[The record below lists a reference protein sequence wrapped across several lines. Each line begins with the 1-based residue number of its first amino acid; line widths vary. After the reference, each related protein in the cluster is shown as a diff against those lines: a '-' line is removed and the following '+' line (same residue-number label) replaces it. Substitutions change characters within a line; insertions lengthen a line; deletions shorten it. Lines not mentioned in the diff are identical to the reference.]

1 MDKLG
6 NNIIP
11 ISFHLL
17 FHKIQNLLFKFLFI
31 NPIDFLHNTR
41 TFLNAVIA
49 MSIWQGLAFSILI
62 YLAGLQNI
70 PSELYEA
77 ASIDGANAIQKFWR
91 ITIAMLRPQILFL
104 TVTGTIGALQV
115 FEQIYILGGGSGEAG
130 TKFGPADSGMTMV
143 CYLYRKGFEDFQMGQ
158 ASAIAYV
165 LFAII
170 FILTY
175 INWKWLLGRRTD

>member
-1 MDKLG
+1 M
-6 NNIIP
+6 
-11 ISFHLL
+11 
-17 FHKIQNLLFKFLFI
+17 
-31 NPIDFLHNTR
+31 
-41 TFLNAVIA
+41 
-49 MSIWQGLAFSILI
+49 I

-70 PSELYEA
+70 SYELYEA
-77 ASIDGANAIQKFWR
+77 ASIDGANAVQQFWR
-91 ITIAMLRPQILFL
+91 ITIPGLRPQILFL

-143 CYLYRKGFEDFQMGQ
+143 CYIYRKGFEQFRMGE
-158 ASAIAYV
+158 ASAVAYV

-175 INWKWLLGRRTD
+175 INWKWLLGRQSD